1 MIYSI
6 SSSYRALTVLSQSA
20 QFGPLD
26 ATHGRYAA
34 YLDISCSM
42 TSMLLPRVSGTLTLA
57 YQQPRRATEPNRVH
71 TAARPMSSTPRAN
84 SWQTTCSRQN
94 QGGG

>member
-1 MIYSI
+1 MHDESESI
-6 SSSYRALTVLSQSA
+6 LTRKLGCRA
-20 QFGPLD
+20 
-26 ATHGRYAA
+26 AA
-34 YLDISCSM
+34 YLHISLDACQAAAYLHISCSI

-84 SWQTTCSRQN
+84 SWHTTCSRQN
-94 QGGG
+94 QGGR